1 MIVAIVLIV
10 LAFLVVGVILS
21 RQSTKTKKRAI
32 ADLEVER
39 ENIGAFDIF
48 ELVESEVN
56 SLDLLS
62 IEGSADVPH
71 GILLRIW
78 SSNEDIV
85 DSCVDREHL
94 KYVLA
99 DGISPEDATDQDVT
113 LVCTKMTTSDNEQP
127 TAEGDT

>member
-1 MIVAIVLIV
+1 MIVAIALIV
-10 LAFLVVGVILS
+10 LAFLIVGVILS

-56 SLDLLS
+56 SLDLLT
-62 IEGSADVPH
+62 IEGSADIPH
-71 GILLRIW
+71 GVLLKIW
-78 SSNEDIV
+78 STNEDIV
-85 DSCVDREHL
+85 DSCADREHL

-99 DGISPEDATDQDVT
+99 DDINPQDATDQDVT
-113 LVCTKMTTSDNEQP
+113 LVCTKSMKSDNEQQ
-127 TAEGDT
+127 TAEDDT